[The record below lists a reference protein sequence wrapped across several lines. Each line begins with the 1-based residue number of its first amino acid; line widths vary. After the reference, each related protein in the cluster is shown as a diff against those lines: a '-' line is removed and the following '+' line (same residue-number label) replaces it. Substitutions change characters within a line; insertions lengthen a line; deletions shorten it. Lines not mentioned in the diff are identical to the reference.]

1 MTIDLSQIK
10 ENSMVRYGFKILL
23 MREFDIHIK
32 ENDYNRLIAAAGC
45 IEIYDS
51 MEEFLEKS
59 GWERDNP
66 ELDEKSY
73 LFDKQIFRYIQGK
86 VWDFF
91 RLRDENQA
99 EERKGEK
106 KSNWFIKL
114 LIFTINRANMKKHN
128 LFLSFNI

>member
-23 MREFDIHIK
+23 MREFDIHIT

-59 GWERDNP
+59 GWKRDNP
-66 ELDEKSY
+66 ELGEKSY
-73 LFDKQIFRYIQGK
+73 LLDNHICRYIQGK
-86 VWDFF
+86 VWYFS
-91 RLRDENQA
+91 RLRYENQA
-99 EERKGEK
+99 
-106 KSNWFIKL
+106 
-114 LIFTINRANMKKHN
+114 
-128 LFLSFNI
+128 